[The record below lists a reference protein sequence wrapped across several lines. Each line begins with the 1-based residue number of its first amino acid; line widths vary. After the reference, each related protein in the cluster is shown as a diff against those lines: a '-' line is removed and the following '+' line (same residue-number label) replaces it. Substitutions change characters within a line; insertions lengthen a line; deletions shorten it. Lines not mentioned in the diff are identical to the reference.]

1 MLKAKNSRVDNK
13 KPKINMITRELLKK
27 EVIIPMAKS
36 NTKLIVNSA
45 YTHISNVNK
54 CLKNSKLDII
64 ADFIWIT
71 NNGIIITMNKLAN
84 VLNLSTI
91 KKFLKNINNVNLN
104 LIKGPC
110 LPKSKLYMKIVG
122 LSYKIEQG
130 VITSDYIESI
140 LKKIHLFKDVMLAS
154 KPYVIKVSPK
164 FNMAVVW
171 VDI

>member
-1 MLKAKNSRVDNK
+1 
-13 KPKINMITRELLKK
+13 
-27 EVIIPMAKS
+27 
-36 NTKLIVNSA
+36 
-45 YTHISNVNK
+45 
-54 CLKNSKLDII
+54 
-64 ADFIWIT
+64 
-71 NNGIIITMNKLAN
+71 MNKLAN
-84 VLNLSTI
+84 MLNLSTI

-140 LKKIHLFKDVMLAS
+140 LKKMHLFKDVMLAS
-154 KPYVIKVSPK
+154 KPYVIKASPK